1 MRHGFL
7 EDGTLCSPLHTIEHS
22 SIELM
27 KIFTVT
33 LSKQEVPPEIMG
45 NVCDQIQQIQK
56 VPKRL
61 DEYTAEEIQAFPR
74 LFDW

>member
-1 MRHGFL
+1 MHIPCRWN
-7 EDGTLCSPLHTIEHS
+7 TLLPVAYYCSIKF
-22 SIELM
+22 M

-33 LSKQEVPPEIMG
+33 LSKQDVPPEIMG